1 MASTARS
8 TPATESLHQQV
19 ARSIRNQIQSGRL
32 RHGEVL
38 QSTRELAS
46 EWGVSV
52 YTINE
57 AMRLLGDEGLVISQS
72 RSKRVV
78 HAPMG
83 VNPAAWRP
91 EVPRV
96 VLVGGYA
103 GSGKSELGRILG
115 RQTGW
120 AVLDK
125 DTLTRPVVEAALEVL
140 GCSPHDRESADYL
153 NIVRPR
159 EYDALL
165 AATLENVECGNSTVS
180 VAPFLREFRDRAWID
195 RTVAR
200 LNERHAITT
209 LVWVR
214 CDVDSMHQYIRHRG
228 AARDAAKLADWSTY
242 IASIDTEFRPP
253 IDHELIDNS
262 TSSSPLQGQ
271 ATNLVERILAR

>member
-1 MASTARS
+1 MASTDRS

-32 RHGEVL
+32 RDGAVL
-38 QSTRELAS
+38 PSTRELAA
-46 EWGVSV
+46 EWKTSV

-57 AMRLLGDEGLVISQS
+57 AMRVLGDEGLVVSQS

-78 HAPMG
+78 HAPVG

-91 EVPRV
+91 EVPRA
-96 VLVGGYA
+96 VLIGGYP

-120 AVLDK
+120 AVVDK
-125 DTLTRPVVEAALEVL
+125 DTITRPVVEAALEVL
-140 GCSPHDRESADYL
+140 GRSPHDRESADYL

-165 AATLENVECGNSTVS
+165 AATLENVECGNSVVS
-180 VAPFLREFRDRAWID
+180 VAPFLREFRDQAWLD

-200 LNERHAITT
+200 LNERGAVAT

-214 CDVDSMHQYIRHRG
+214 CDPDSMQQYIRHRG
-228 AARDAAKLADWSTY
+228 AARDAAKLADWGAY
-242 IASIDTEFRPP
+242 LAGVDTEFRPTA
-253 IDHELIDNS
+253 DHELIDNS
-262 TSSSPLQGQ
+262 ASSSPLQGQ
-271 ATNLVERILAR
+271 AKDLVAKILSR